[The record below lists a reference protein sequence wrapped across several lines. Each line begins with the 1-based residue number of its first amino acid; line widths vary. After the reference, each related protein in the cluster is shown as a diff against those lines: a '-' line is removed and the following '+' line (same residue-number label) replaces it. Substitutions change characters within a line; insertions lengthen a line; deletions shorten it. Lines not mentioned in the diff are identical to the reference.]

1 VAEKPEREAV
11 LGYAEKMAGE
21 LHEVADH
28 LQRAV
33 AAFQATVRDFQQW
46 VEEARSPGG
55 GSLLTRPTSSLAA
68 GAVALAP
75 QPAQD
80 APPAPE
86 LPGERDRRAGTD
98 RRSGEDRRIFVAEG
112 LAGRIIRSLERREAP
127 ERRSGLERR
136 AAKPAEASFI
146 RGLPAG
152 KW

>member
-1 VAEKPEREAV
+1 VAEKPERQAV
-11 LGYAEKMAGE
+11 LGYAEQMAGE

-28 LQRAV
+28 LHRAV

-46 VEEARSPGG
+46 VEEARTQGG
-55 GSLLTRPTSSLAA
+55 GSLLTSPTSSLAA
-68 GAVALAP
+68 GAVTLAP
-75 QPAQD
+75 EPAED

-86 LPGERDRRAGTD
+86 LPGEDDRRAGTD
-98 RRSGEDRRIFVAEG
+98 RRNGEDRRILRRG
-112 LAGRIIRSLERREAP
+112 GPGRPDHPLARTPGG

-136 AAKPAEASFI
+136 AAKPAEGSFI